1 MRNTAKLSEINT
13 MLQTAWETATIFTEC
28 GPLYY
33 GTAPETE
40 TYPFTTYQIISNTF
54 TYSTCEDLDRY
65 LIQFAIFAPA
75 TAVIFEKIDAVKE
88 FFSGY
93 SETLNNTKIEA
104 MLPTNVIILPKIPN
118 TSYIQ
123 GVVNFNLWAGYTE

>member
-1 MRNTAKLSEINT
+1 MRNAAKLSEINE
-13 MLQTAWETATIFTEC
+13 MIQSMWDISSIFTEC

-33 GTAPETE
+33 GTAPETQD
-40 TYPFTTYQIISNTF
+40 YPFTTYQIISNTF
-54 TYSTCEDLDRY
+54 TYSTCGDLDRY
-65 LIQFAIFAPA
+65 LIQFSIFAPA
-75 TAVIFEKIDAVKE
+75 TAVIFEKIDGIKT

-93 SETLNNTKIEA
+93 SDTLNNTEIES

-123 GVVNFNLWAGYTE
+123 AVVNFNLWAGYTE